1 MNTPYKREEAGVEE
15 DEQEEKSHLIIYQD
29 K

>member
-1 MNTPYKREEAGVEE
+1 MNTPYERKEAGVEE